1 MEESDFEEYL
11 VHVDID
17 TLISNQELQE
27 DDVDINFLG
36 MEDKVILQINNRT
49 FEGEKFHNLFSVDF

>member
-36 MEDKVILQINNRT
+36 MEDKVILQINNRI
-49 FEGEKFHNLFSVDF
+49 FEGKKFQ